1 MEYVVRNSKELID
14 AINADG
20 SKKVILKKGEYSV
33 NETLYL
39 SDNTEIVG
47 EKGVTVNGATRI
59 SLTGIKPCK
68 GIYKIKLA
76 DFGITNLGE
85 FGQGPY
91 GDFWTDY
98 DIPKPHMEN
107 NGPSLELYYGKK
119 KMNLSRYPQKGF
131 ATIKKS
137 FDEIDEN
144 NKIISKGRFVP
155 CDKKVFDE
163 NNVDNMLLVGYWN
176 WDWATQRHT
185 IKSYDK
191 RSGELTVNEP
201 YHIYGY
207 SEKRGM
213 FYILNVKSCVNKP
226 GDWYI
231 DRTKGELWM
240 IPYKNQNYVDVT
252 VCENIFE
259 CKDAENVIIKN
270 LNLLRCRKSAIRF
283 ENCKNA
289 FVDSCVISNVGAW
302 GIIAD
307 NCTDSKFSNCI
318 ISHTGGGGIACSGG
332 NRDDLTHS
340 RNIICHNTISN
351 VAHWHKTYLAAIEIN
366 GVGVNVSFNKIF
378 DVPHFGIVFQGNNH
392 IIENNDIGNACYESN
407 DAGAIYAG
415 RDYTCRGN
423 IIRYNYLHDM
433 LGYGNKG
440 CVGVYFDDG
449 MCCAEVY
456 GNTFANFPFAGI
468 MIGGGRDF
476 NVHNNYFYNCN
487 VALSFDN
494 RMEYWPSGNTKQLN
508 HLYEVPF
515 RNEIW
520 KNAYPE
526 LYNLLDDE
534 PKAPKNNIFNDNIM
548 VGGNGVIV
556 RREKH
561 VEKYLK
567 RSGNSYSEG
576 EKQPLSP
583 YAGNAVIVD
592 VNG

>member
-1 MEYVVRNSKELID
+1 MEYTVHNIKELTD
-14 AINADG
+14 AINVNE
-20 SKKVILKKGEYSV
+20 KKKIIIKKGEYSV
-33 NETLYL
+33 TETLHL
-39 SDNTEIVG
+39 SGNTEIVG
-47 EKGVTVNGATRI
+47 EKGVNISGSTRI
-59 SLTGIKPCK
+59 TLEGIKPSD
-68 GIYKIKLA
+68 GIYKIKLS
-76 DFGITNLGE
+76 DFGINDFGKFGE
-85 FGQGPY
+85 GPF
-91 GDFWTDY
+91 GDFWKDY

-131 ATIKKS
+131 LTVEKS

-144 NKIISKGRFVP
+144 NKIVTKGKFVP
-155 CDKKVFDE
+155 RDKKVFEE
-163 NNVDNMLLVGYWN
+163 NSIENMLLVGYWK

-185 IKSYDK
+185 VKNYDK
-191 RSGELTVNEP
+191 KSGTVTVNEP
-201 YHIYGY
+201 HHIYGY
-207 SEKRGM
+207 SVDSGI
-213 FYILNVKSCVNKP
+213 FYILNVKSCVKKP

-231 DRTKGELWM
+231 DRSKGELWL
-240 IPYKNQNYVDVT
+240 IPYKNQKYVDVT

-259 CKDAENVIIKN
+259 CKDAENVVIKN
-270 LNLLRCRKSAIRF
+270 LNFTRCRKSAIRF
-283 ENCKNA
+283 ENCKNVS
-289 FVDSCVISNVGAW
+289 VDNCEISNIGAW

-307 NCTDSKFSNCI
+307 NCIDSKISNCN

-332 NRDDLTHS
+332 DRNNLTPC
-340 RNIICHNTISN
+340 RNLVYHNTISN
-351 VAHWHKTYLAAIEIN
+351 VAYWHKTYLAAIEIN
-366 GVGVNVSFNKIF
+366 GVGINVSFNKIF

-392 IIENNDIGNACYESN
+392 VIENNDIGNACYESN

-449 MCCAEVY
+449 MCSAEVY

-476 NVHNNYFYNCN
+476 NVHHNYFYNCN

-494 RMEYWPSGNTKQLN
+494 RMEYWPSGNTNQLK
-508 HLYEVPF
+508 HLYEVPY
-515 RNEIW
+515 RNDVW

-526 LYNLLDDE
+526 LYNLLEDE
-534 PKAPKNNIFNDNIM
+534 PKAPKNNKFNDNIII
-548 VGGNGVIV
+548 GGNGVIV
-556 RREKH
+556 RCEKQVEKH
-561 VEKYLK
+561 LK
-567 RSGNSYSEG
+567 RCGNSYVEG
-576 EKQPLSP
+576 EREPLSP

-592 VNG
+592 ANE